1 MILNVKKYQYI
12 KNCDTEKAYAV
23 KYSKYSNTMVFLS
36 KKFTVRKFTEVKDN
50 GEIMQRYF
58 TFEFPDWMFS
68 RMDENQ
74 REELLAIQKEWDE
87 WNEKYKP
94 SWED

>member
-23 KYSKYSNTMVFLS
+23 KYSKYSNIMVFLS
-36 KKFTVRKFTEVKDN
+36 KKFTEIKYTELKDK
-50 GEIMQRYF
+50 GETIQRYY

-74 REELLAIQKEWDE
+74 REELLDIQKEFDE
-87 WNEKYKP
+87 WNKKYKLL
-94 SWED
+94 WED